1 MADFFLPLHSIHLF
15 LKNAIDTVR
24 RQDHQSTN
32 AHGDRYRSATNQHQ
46 LTHCNTLNNY
56 TCRIAMISRDL
67 YSLIGGAPPI
77 AFVKPTFKAKYNDKK
92 KATSW
97 YCFIYIKVW
106 IVANTN
112 LIIRVQQS
120 FTNPA
125 RTDDLTLHHWIQ
137 ESKINQGEIQVMMMD
152 DDINMSF
159 RIPLLQVQSCH

>member
-1 MADFFLPLHSIHLF
+1 MNNMCYNISHDKFYSILHVIVVLYVHSGRLVVDYTKLTAAWLTFFFLHSTHLF

-97 YCFIYIKVW
+97 YCFIYMTSVDC
-106 IVANTN
+106 
-112 LIIRVQQS
+112 
-120 FTNPA
+120 F
-125 RTDDLTLHHWIQ
+125 
-137 ESKINQGEIQVMMMD
+137 
-152 DDINMSF
+152 
-159 RIPLLQVQSCH
+159 